1 MATIEISPE
10 AAGAAQT
17 AVESLATELESAGKF
32 PSLSYTNAPIA
43 VGGRDEVQTAW
54 DRRMRSEVDGAEGL
68 ALAFSLIAEIFAEG
82 DSRLREALVEVDYLI
97 SVDGGGT

>member
-1 MATIEISPE
+1 
-10 AAGAAQT
+10 
-17 AVESLATELESAGKF
+17 
-32 PSLSYTNAPIA
+32 
-43 VGGRDEVQTAW
+43 
-54 DRRMRSEVDGAEGL
+54 MRSEVDGAEGL